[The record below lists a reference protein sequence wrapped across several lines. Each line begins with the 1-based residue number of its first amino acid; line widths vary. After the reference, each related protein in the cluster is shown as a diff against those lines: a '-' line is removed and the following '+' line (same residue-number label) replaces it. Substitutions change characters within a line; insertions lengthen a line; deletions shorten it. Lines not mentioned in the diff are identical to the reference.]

1 MSSKDFNLFKDFQS
15 DKIQTSSRKLFSAH
29 YACRNS
35 DLNLTLV
42 TGTTNG
48 FIFQTRNTCI
58 AEPREARGR
67 GAHKGWEDR
76 IEMR

>member
-1 MSSKDFNLFKDFQS
+1 MSSKDFNSFKDFQS

-48 FIFQTRNTCI
+48 FIFQTRIRVSQNL
-58 AEPREARGR
+58 AKLGGGEPIRGGR
-67 GAHKGWEDR
+67 TG
-76 IEMR
+76 